1 MKRPIAVLLSAA
13 ALFASNAQVSA
24 DAGHAHGGH
33 EEYTAGVPGD
43 ARKPARVVTVKM
55 RETPDGRMIYE
66 PSKLIVKK
74 GEQIRFVIV
83 NAGEIPHEFVLATV
97 EQNLKHAEMMRKYP
111 EMEHDDPNSKTV
123 QPKQKTEIVW
133 RFTKAGA
140 FEFACLIPGH
150 REAGMIGNVDVK

>member
-1 MKRPIAVLLSAA
+1 MKHSIVVVLSAI
-13 ALFASNAQVSA
+13 ALFAASAQASA

-33 EEYTAGVPGD
+33 EEFAAGVPGD
-43 ARKPARVVTVKM
+43 AKKPARLVTVKM
-55 RETPDGRMIYE
+55 RETSDGKMIYE
-66 PSKLIVKK
+66 PSKLAVKK

-97 EQNLKHAEMMRKYP
+97 EQNLRHGEMMKKYP
-111 EMEHDDPNSKTV
+111 EMEHDDPNSKTI
-123 QPKQKTEIVW
+123 QPRQKAEIIW

-150 REAGMIGNVDVK
+150 REAGMIGTVDVK

>member
-1 MKRPIAVLLSAA
+1 MKRSIVVLLSA
-13 ALFASNAQVSA
+13 LTLLASNAQASA
-24 DAGHAHGGH
+24 DAGHAH
-33 EEYTAGVPGD
+33 EEFAAGVPGD
-43 ARKPARVVTVKM
+43 GKKPTRVVTVKM
-55 RETPDGRMIYE
+55 RETPDGKMIYE
-66 PSKLIVKK
+66 PAKLAVKK

-97 EQNLKHAEMMRKYP
+97 EQNLKHAEMMKKYP
-111 EMEHDDPNSKTV
+111 EMEHDDPNSKTI
-123 QPKQKTEIVW
+123 QPKQKAEIVW